1 MLSLSNFRNSL
12 LTMANSFFFRRL
24 VISKQNVYT
33 EKGIQDIS
41 PTLILLKNDCF
52 IPPIWLIQSVP
63 VTTNIVGLNPVCQ
76 WQAPGRWFSPGTLVS
91 SINKSYRHD
100 TIEILLKVALSTIN
114 HMVNYP
120 FCSYFVNYLFIFLLF
135 LSTSLNTCSYFVNYL
150 FIFLLFLNFFCL

>member
-100 TIEILLKVALSTIN
+100 TIEILLKVALNNITYISPPPNIN
-114 HMVNYP
+114 TKVNLP
-120 FCSYFVNYLFIFLLF
+120 QP
-135 LSTSLNTCSYFVNYL
+135 
-150 FIFLLFLNFFCL
+150 

>member
-91 SINKSYRHD
+91 SINKTDRHD
-100 TIEILLKVALSTIN
+100 ITEILLKVALSTIN
-114 HMVNYP
+114 QP
-120 FCSYFVNYLFIFLLF
+120 KSIFLATLF
-135 LSTSLNTCSYFVNYL
+135 GHEWHIFDNEIRQLVIV
-150 FIFLLFLNFFCL
+150 FII

>member
-100 TIEILLKVALSTIN
+100 TIEILLKVALDTIN
-114 HMVNYP
+114 QTKPN
-120 FCSYFVNYLFIFLLF
+120 LLPLNRCRLADKNQRRGF
-135 LSTSLNTCSYFVNYL
+135 SNILSNLWNIKLSNC
-150 FIFLLFLNFFCL
+150 